1 MNHNFYFI
9 LILIFCSVGCKETV
23 QDTNLKSTNSSE
35 NTRSEFDKPNKNIPV
50 TDTIIKDDLVYE
62 WIEELLNKADHD
74 EEFSK
79 IKKPVENRYNPDII
93 DTLINLNSQLDQIK
107 IYSSD
112 NSKILKSARI
122 QNDNSDLKNLKIGMS
137 KSQFNKVLKENISSQ
152 IKSLIISNLEQ
163 TNIFEFQFQDQIL
176 TEINYYGYLD

>member
-1 MNHNFYFI
+1 MKRNFYFI
-9 LILIFCSVGCKETV
+9 LILIFCSVGCKETG
-23 QDTNLKSTNSSE
+23 QDANLKSTNSSK
-35 NTRSEFDKPNKNIPV
+35 NTGSEFNKSNKNIPV

-62 WIEELLNKADHD
+62 WIGELLIKAEND

-79 IKKPVENRYNPDII
+79 IKKPVENKYNPAIT
-93 DTLINLNSQLDQIK
+93 DTLINFSSQLDQIEL
-107 IYSSD
+107 YSSD
-112 NSKILKSARI
+112 NTKILKSARI

-137 KSQFNKVLKENISSQ
+137 ISQFNKVLKENISSQ
-152 IKSLIISNLEQ
+152 IKSLTISNLEQ